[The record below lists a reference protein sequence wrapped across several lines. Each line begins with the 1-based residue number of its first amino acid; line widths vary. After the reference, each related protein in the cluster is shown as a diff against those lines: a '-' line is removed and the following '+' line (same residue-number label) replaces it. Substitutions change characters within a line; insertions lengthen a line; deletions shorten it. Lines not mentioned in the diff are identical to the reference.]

1 MRTVVLLPLV
11 LLSLLAQGQSGVT
24 ISFGANSVTASGITP
39 GKSAVFFA
47 SGLVPDDEQQRVI
60 HYQQIVADDDR
71 DGRVTVTLSEP
82 VPAVTVWAV
91 VDLTDARYAFGS
103 PNGSYGRIVSPI
115 PHGAFRRSAQ
125 SSAVDLFGLAH
136 PVLDILYVHP
146 GVGAWTWIAVDGRG
160 LDPGPADGITRVAV
174 GDARAVGDAHD
185 KPPNE
190 FVPGGLLVAIDWYHM
205 SVVAARLDSAL
216 LGAGQ

>member
-1 MRTVVLLPLV
+1 V

-47 SGLVPDDEQQRVI
+47 SGLAPDDEQQRVI
-60 HYQQIVADDDR
+60 HYQQIVTDDDR
-71 DGRVTVTLSEP
+71 DGRVTLTLNDP
-82 VPAVTVWAV
+82 VPMATIWAV
-91 VDLTDARYAFGS
+91 VDLTDGRYSLGS
-103 PNGSYGRIVSPI
+103 PGPYGRFAKPI
-115 PHGAFRRSAQ
+115 PGGSFRRGGRSP
-125 SSAVDLFGLAH
+125 SVDVFGLAH

-160 LDPGPADGITRVAV
+160 LDGGPPDGITRVAV
-174 GDARAVGDAHD
+174 GDARAVGDAHG
-185 KPPNE
+185 KPPNG

-205 SVVAARLDSAL
+205 SVATARLDDAL